1 MSQTVRILPEKLC
14 NKIAAGEVVERPAS
28 VVKELVENSLDAGA
42 DEILLDI
49 EAGGRKLIRI
59 QDNGSGMSKE
69 DAFLSLERHATSK
82 IASDEDLFHL
92 TTLGFRG
99 EALPSIASVS
109 RFVLQTRDADSEEGF
124 RIRVSGGT
132 VETAEAVGTVVGT
145 DIEVR
150 NLFFNTPAR
159 RKFLRT
165 EQTEI
170 GHIGDV
176 VTRQAMA
183 RPEVRFRLT
192 HNGRVLID
200 AFAVERERDRVAT
213 LLGRQAAANM
223 RTLTVA
229 DDVHALHG
237 LIGDPQLSRASTSAI
252 YSYINGRYVRDRVVQ
267 HAIMQGYRTLLSKG
281 RYPVAVLFLDLP
293 PELVDVNVH
302 PSKHE
307 VRFRDQRAVHDFIVK
322 SIQDGLRRTEAP
334 VSQAQADYGPN
345 ETERPLASPGAARP
359 MQSSETPAMVQ
370 ESLPVYRPHAAVPE
384 QSAVPAPVIE
394 KAPFV
399 FPVEEA
405 PAAGPFSSLAIIGQF
420 HNSYLVCQDGSE
432 LVLIDQHAAHE
443 RIGFE
448 QLRKQFGQQGVVQQA
463 LMFPVVMEFDFKEA
477 AHLAENL
484 ADLAR
489 FGFEVEPFGG
499 NAFALKSIPH
509 LMEGVE
515 AELLV
520 RDVAAELASLGESS
534 RIEESLDH
542 ILMTMACHGAVRANQ
557 TLSIPQMKAL
567 LVELDLVDFSG
578 HCPHGRPVVQRLP
591 LSEIEKMFKRT

>member
-1 MSQTVRILPEKLC
+1 MGQKVRILPEKLC

-28 VVKELVENSLDAGA
+28 VVKELIENAIDAGA

-59 QDNGSGMSKE
+59 HDNGSGMSRE

-82 IASDEDLFHL
+82 IANDEDLFCL

-99 EALPSIASVS
+99 EALPSIAAVS
-109 RFVLQTRDADSEEGF
+109 RFVLQTRDRSSEEGF
-124 RIRVSGGT
+124 RIRVAGGN
-132 VETAEAVGTVVGT
+132 VDHAEAVGTTVGT

-200 AFAVERERDRVAT
+200 AYNVSSLEERVAS
-213 LLGRQAAANM
+213 LLGRKAAIGM
-223 RTLTVA
+223 RSLTVTEH
-229 DDVHALHG
+229 DLALNG
-237 LIGDPQLSRASTSAI
+237 MIGEPNLSRASTAAI

-267 HAIMQGYRTLLSKG
+267 HAIMHGYRTLLPKG

-307 VRFRDQRAVHDFIVK
+307 VRFRDQRAVHDFIVRAIRNLLRGEIDESASAM
-322 SIQDGLRRTEAP
+322 SIDSESIPPTRSYAP
-334 VSQAQADYGPN
+334 DPIS
-345 ETERPLASPGAARP
+345 
-359 MQSSETPAMVQ
+359 VQ
-370 ESLPVYRPHAAVPE
+370 EPFPVYRS
-384 QSAVPAPVIE
+384 SATQPMYASADVSAGLV
-394 KAPFV
+394 APFV
-399 FPVEEA
+399 LPGNEIR
-405 PAAGPFSSLAIIGQF
+405 PSGPFSSLTIIGQF
-420 HNSYLVCQDGSE
+420 HSSYLVCQDRDE

-443 RIGFE
+443 RINFE
-448 QLRKQFGQQGVVQQA
+448 RLRQQFHAQGIIRQE
-463 LMFPVVMEFDFKEA
+463 LMFPVVMEYDFKEA
-477 AHLAENL
+477 AHLAHNL
-484 ADLAR
+484 NEFAR

-499 NAFALKSIPH
+499 NAFVLKAIPQ
-509 LMEGVE
+509 LMDGAE
-515 AELLV
+515 AEQLV
-520 RDVAAELASLGESS
+520 RDVASELAALGESS
-534 RIEESLDH
+534 RIEEALEH
-542 ILMTMACHGAVRANQ
+542 ILMTMACHGSVRANQ
-557 TLSIPQMKAL
+557 ALSTPQMVAL
-567 LVELDLVDFSG
+567 LNDLDQVDFNG
-578 HCPHGRPVVQRLP
+578 HCPHGRPVIQRMTMG
-591 LSEIEKMFKRT
+591 EIERMFKRT